1 MIVNYFQDRQMS
13 VKWHGCRSAPRQIRG
28 GGPQGA
34 TLGILEYLSQSND
47 SADCVNVRDRFKF
60 VDDLTVLEVVNL
72 LTVGISSFNIR
83 GQVPSDIPEHNQ
95 FISPGNLQSQDWLD
109 KIDQWTHDQK
119 MMINVKKTKT
129 MIFNYTD
136 NYNFTTRMTVNN
148 QNIEVIDSTKLLGTI
163 ISNDLKWDKN
173 TTEIVSKAN
182 ARMALLRKVAEFG
195 APVDDL
201 KIIYIMYIRSLLE
214 QSATVW
220 HSRLTEENSNDL
232 ERVQKSA
239 MKVIFQDKFNG
250 YQNCLNKLDL
260 PTLVER
266 REQLCLS
273 FAQKCVKHPKTQ
285 EMFPLNDK
293 KHIINTRKTEK
304 YKIQYAHTDRLKFSS
319 VIYMQNLLNQ
329 NESQVSR

>member
-1 MIVNYFQDRQMS
+1 MNCYNIY
-13 VKWHGCRSAPRQIRG
+13 
-28 GGPQGA
+28 
-34 TLGILEYLSQSND
+34 E
-47 SADCVNVRDRFKF
+47 SADCVSVRDRFKF

-83 GQVPSDIPEHNQ
+83 GQVPNDLPMHNQ
-95 FISPGNLQSQDWLD
+95 FISPGNLQSQDWLN
-109 KIDQWTHDQK
+109 KIEQWTNDQK
-119 MMINVKKTKT
+119 MLINVKKTKT

-136 NYNFTTRMTVNN
+136 KYQFTTRITVNN
-148 QNIEVIDSTKLLGTI
+148 KNIEVIDSTKLLGTI
-163 ISNDLKWDKN
+163 ISNDLKWDQN
-173 TTEIVSKAN
+173 TAEIVRKAN

-220 HSRLTEENSNDL
+220 HSRLTEENASDL

-239 MKVIFQDKFNG
+239 MKVIFQEKFNG
-250 YQNCLNKLDL
+250 YQNCLNKLNL

-285 EMFPLNDK
+285 ELFPLNDK
-293 KHIINTRKTEK
+293 KHNIKIRKSEK
-304 YKIQYAHTDRLKFSS
+304 YKVQHAHTDRLKFSS

-329 NESQVSR
+329 NEDQASR

>member
-1 MIVNYFQDRQMS
+1 
-13 VKWHGCRSAPRQIRG
+13 
-28 GGPQGA
+28 
-34 TLGILEYLSQSND
+34 
-47 SADCVNVRDRFKF
+47 
-60 VDDLTVLEVVNL
+60 
-72 LTVGISSFNIR
+72 
-83 GQVPSDIPEHNQ
+83 
-95 FISPGNLQSQDWLD
+95 
-109 KIDQWTHDQK
+109 
-119 MMINVKKTKT
+119 
-129 MIFNYTD
+129 
-136 NYNFTTRMTVNN
+136 MTINN

-173 TTEIVSKAN
+173 TPEIVRKAN

-239 MKVIFQDKFNG
+239 MKIIFQDKFNG

-304 YKIQYAHTDRLKFSS
+304 YKIQYAHTDRLKCSS
-319 VIYMQNLLNQ
+319 VIYMHNL
-329 NESQVSR
+329 